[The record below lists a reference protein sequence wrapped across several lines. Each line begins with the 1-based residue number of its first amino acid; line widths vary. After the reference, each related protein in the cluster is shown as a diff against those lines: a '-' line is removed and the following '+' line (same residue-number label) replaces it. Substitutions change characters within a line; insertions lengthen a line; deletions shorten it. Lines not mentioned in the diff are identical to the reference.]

1 MRFWIGVKASYP
13 PSAVAEAE
21 AFLAA
26 INAALE
32 QRGLPSYNEP
42 DDLSLV
48 DGDHTIGLSGE
59 ALGDE
64 TLRGW
69 GDVACFHRGFRLR
82 GPRDLYLPMDFLEPL
97 EVPFGRFLVFRR
109 KALVGSYGMLQ
120 WALEDMA
127 ESLAIPFAGDTLAD
141 EVARDIS
148 ECRPL
153 RSSPHLAYMEEVDIQ
168 LRPVWLLYLNAFRLA
183 KRHGCALCVSHGAG
197 GPTRA

>member
-1 MRFWIGVKASYP
+1 MKPSYP
-13 PSAVAEAE
+13 ASAIAEAE

-42 DDLSLV
+42 EDLSLV
-48 DGDHTIGLSGE
+48 DGDDAIGLSGE
-59 ALGDE
+59 AFGAE
-64 TLRGW
+64 TLREW
-69 GDVACFHRGFRLR
+69 GDVACFCRGFRLR
-82 GPRDLYLPMDFLEPL
+82 GPRDVYLPMDFLDPL
-97 EVPFGRFLVFRR
+97 EVPFGRFLVFSR

-120 WALEDMA
+120 WALDDIA

-141 EVARDIS
+141 EVARDIA

-168 LRPVWLLYLNAFRLA
+168 LRPVWLLYFNALRLA
-183 KRHGCALCVSHGAG
+183 KRHGCALCVTH
-197 GPTRA
+197 